1 MKKGKFFSWLK
12 IVAVVCGDI
21 LPHHNLLRVYR
32 RILRLIF
39 LTILGLTTTLFV
51 PVLLVQAVAGN
62 VAKNNYAIAHMQ
74 AIAPTSNTQA
84 FLQQGIELYNAER
97 FSEAIGVFQRAF
109 ANSQGDNLNQALVL
123 RYLSLAYQHLGQWE
137 EAEKAI
143 LQSRQLL
150 ENQKNTTNTQA
161 YLDILAKIWNTQG
174 RLQWA
179 RGHWSVALE
188 SWKQAEATYQKTGN
202 RAGVVGSLI
211 NEITALQWLGLSRQ
225 ALAGLSHQPLVD
237 FPDVEQVIQRIEQIV
252 QQESDPNLKASQWQ
266 SLGEVLRRIG
276 KLSKSEKV
284 LQNTFQVAQEFQL
297 NKAANSV
304 LLELGNTKR
313 ALANRAIVIN
323 KQEDAKN
330 YIRAAIDHYQQA
342 AASPA
347 FRLQAQLNLFSL
359 WVETGEWL
367 EAAKLQ
373 PQIQQSLVN
382 LPASTTNVYARLNFA
397 RNRTCFLPNIDKSS
411 VLWLSCTSLK
421 QLREQPSKPSEEIT
435 DPPSSQEIEQMI
447 ATGIDV
453 SRSLKDRKAESYALG
468 QLGELYELTGKFS
481 KAQDLTQQAL
491 LVVEEIQA
499 PDVRYRWEWQL
510 GRLWEKQGDR
520 QRAIAFYKNAFNSLK
535 FVRNDL
541 LTIDTD
547 VQFSFREN
555 VEPIHRQ
562 LVDLLLRTEDNS
574 KLNQE
579 LNQEIF
585 KDAIYAI
592 DSLQLAELENF
603 LNCNLSQSQI
613 VRLKLDD
620 DKPDKPTLKAKL
632 DNLDPNAA
640 FIYPIILE
648 DRLEVI
654 LSLPNQKWI
663 KYTTFINRSQLE
675 LTLNQLRGYLTQRDS
690 GRDEYEPLSGQL
702 YDWLI
707 RPAEKYLNSDQI
719 KTLVFILD
727 GSLRDIPMAALWDG
741 KQYIVQKYAVAIA
754 PALQLLSPKPSEK
767 KQFKALIAG
776 LTKGSTFS
784 IEGSTFNFQPLSN
797 VKNEVEKI
805 KQILPTSEEMLDE
818 QFQTKN
824 LQSKLYS
831 SSYPIV
837 HLATHGHFSSNPQET
852 FILSAPNV
860 PINLNKLQELLQ
872 TRKQSRPDA
881 IQLLVLSACQT
892 ATGDK
897 RAALGLAGVA
907 VKAGA
912 LSTLAS
918 LWSVNDKSTALF
930 MGQFYEHLVKQQM
943 TKAAALRQTQLD
955 LLENK
960 EGDYRHPFYWSPFV
974 LVGDWL

>member
-1 MKKGKFFSWLK
+1 M
-12 IVAVVCGDI
+12 
-21 LPHHNLLRVYR
+21 YR

-39 LTILGLTTTLFV
+39 LIILGLITTLFV
-51 PVLLVQAVAGN
+51 TVLLVQGVAGN
-62 VAKNNYAIAHMQ
+62 VAKNNYAIRVASSPRLIAHMQ
-74 AIAPTSNTQA
+74 AIAATSNTQT

-143 LQSRQLL
+143 FQSRQLL

-161 YLDILAKIWNTQG
+161 YLDVLAKIWNTQG

-188 SWKQAEATYQKTGN
+188 SWKQAEATYEKSGN
-202 RAGVVGSLI
+202 RAAVVGSLI
-211 NEITALQWLGLSRQ
+211 NEIIALQWLGLSRQ
-225 ALAGLSHQPLVD
+225 ALAGLSHQPLVE
-237 FPDVEQVIQRIEQIV
+237 FPNVEQVIKRIEQII

-276 KLSKSEKV
+276 NLSMSETFLQKS
-284 LQNTFQVAQEFQL
+284 LQVAQEFQL

-323 KQEDAKN
+323 KQEDAKKD
-330 YIRAAIDHYQQA
+330 IRAAIDNYQQA

-373 PQIQQSLVN
+373 PQIQQSLAS

-397 RNRTCFLPNIDKSS
+397 RNLTCLLPSLDKNS
-411 VLWLSCTSLK
+411 VLWSSCTSLK
-421 QLREQPSKPSEEIT
+421 QLRERPSKPSEEIT
-435 DPPSSQEIEQMI
+435 SPPSSQEIEQII

-453 SRSLKDRKAESYALG
+453 SRSLKDSKAQSYALG

-481 KAQDLTQQAL
+481 KAQDFTQQAL
-491 LVVEEIQA
+491 LLAEEIQA

-510 GRLWEKQGDR
+510 GRLWEKQKNR

-562 LVDLLLRTEDNS
+562 LVDLLLQTEDNS
-574 KLNQE
+574 QLNPK

-603 LNCNLSQSQI
+603 LNCNLSQI
-613 VRLKLDD
+613 VRLNLDD
-620 DKPDKPTLKAKL
+620 DKLDLKAKL
-632 DNLDPNAA
+632 DKLDANTA
-640 FIYPIILE
+640 FIYPIILK
-648 DRLEVI
+648 DRLEII
-654 LSLPNQKWI
+654 LSLPKQKWI
-663 KYTTFINRSQLE
+663 KYTTSISRNTLE
-675 LTLNQLRGYLTQRDS
+675 SKLNELRGYLTRNDS

-707 RPAEKYLNSDQI
+707 RPAEKYLNSNQI

-741 KQYIVQKYAVAIA
+741 KQYLVQKYAVAIA

-784 IEGSTFNFQPLSN
+784 IEGSTFNFEPLSN

-805 KQILPTSEEMLDE
+805 KQILPISEEMLDE

-943 TKAAALRQTQLD
+943 TKAAALRHTQLD
-955 LLENK
+955 LLQNRQGE
-960 EGDYRHPFYWSPFV
+960 YRHPFYWSPFV

>member
-1 MKKGKFFSWLK
+1 M
-12 IVAVVCGDI
+12 
-21 LPHHNLLRVYR
+21 YR
-32 RILRLIF
+32 RILRFIF
-39 LTILGLTTTLFV
+39 LTILGLMTTLFV
-51 PVLLVQAVAGN
+51 PILLAQGFPG
-62 VAKNNYAIAHMQ
+62 NNYAAAQ
-74 AIAPTSNTQA
+74 STRPSEAIAPTSNSQTL
-84 FLQQGIELYNAER
+84 LQQGIELYNAER
-97 FSEAIGVFQRAF
+97 FSEAIGVFQQAF
-109 ANSQGDNLNQALVL
+109 ANSRGDNLNQALVM

-150 ENQKNTTNTQA
+150 ENQKNTTNTQVNTQA
-161 YLDILAKIWNTQG
+161 YLDVLAKIWNTQG

-179 RGHWSVALE
+179 RGHWSEALE
-188 SWKQAEATYQKTGN
+188 SWKQAEASYQKAGN
-202 RAGVVGSLI
+202 RAGVIGSLI

-225 ALAGLSHQPLVD
+225 ALAGLSHQPLVE
-237 FPDVEQVIQRIEQIV
+237 FPNVDQVIKQIEQII

-266 SLGEVLRRIG
+266 SLGEALRRIG
-276 KLSKSEKV
+276 KLSMSETFLQKS
-284 LQNTFQVAQEFQL
+284 LQVAQEFQL
-297 NKAANSV
+297 NKAANSA

-323 KQEDAKN
+323 KQQRAKDDIRDAIK
-330 YIRAAIDHYQQA
+330 YYQQA
-342 AASPA
+342 AASSS

-367 EAAKLQ
+367 EAVKLQ
-373 PQIQQSLVN
+373 PQIQQSLAS

-397 RNRTCFLPNIDKSS
+397 RNLTCLLPDIDKNS
-411 VLWLSCTSLK
+411 VLWLSCAHLN
-421 QLREQPSKPSEEIT
+421 QLREHPSKPSEEIT
-435 DPPSSQEIEQMI
+435 APPSSQEIEQII
-447 ATGIDV
+447 ATALPQT
-453 SRSLKDRKAESYALG
+453 RSLKDRKAESYALG
-468 QLGELYELTGKFS
+468 QLGELYELTGNSS
-481 KAQDLTQQAL
+481 KAQNLTQQAL
-491 LVVEEIQA
+491 LLAEEIQA

-520 QRAIAFYKNAFNSLK
+520 QRAIASYKNAFNSLK

-562 LVDLLLRTEDNS
+562 LVDLLLRSEDNS
-574 KLNQE
+574 KLNPE
-579 LNQEIF
+579 LNPELNPVNF

-603 LNCNLSQSQI
+603 LNCNLSQI

-620 DKPDKPTLKAKL
+620 DKDLKAKL
-632 DNLDPNAA
+632 DKLDPNTA

-654 LSLPNQKWI
+654 LSLPNQQKWI
-663 KYTTFINRSQLE
+663 KYTTSINRSQLE

-719 KTLVFILD
+719 KTLVFVSD
-727 GSLRDIPMAALWDG
+727 GSLRDIPMSALWDG
-741 KQYIVQKYAVAIA
+741 KQFLAQKYAVTIT
-754 PALQLLSPKPSEK
+754 PALQLLGPKPLEK
-767 KQFKALIAG
+767 KQFKALIGG
-776 LTKGSTFS
+776 LTRGSTFS
-784 IEGSTFNFQPLSN
+784 IEGSTFNFKPLPN

-805 KQILPTSEEMLDE
+805 KQILPNSEEMLDE

-860 PINLNKLQELLQ
+860 PINLNQLQELLQ
-872 TRKQSRPDA
+872 TRKQSRTDA
-881 IQLLVLSACQT
+881 IELLVLSACQT

-907 VKAGA
+907 VRAGA
-912 LSTLAS
+912 FSTLAS
-918 LWSVNDKSTALF
+918 LWSVNDRSTALF

-943 TKAAALRQTQLD
+943 TKAEALRQTQLD
-955 LLENK
+955 LLQNGKGE
-960 EGDYRHPFYWSPFV
+960 YRHPFYWSPFV
-974 LVGDWL
+974 LIGDWL